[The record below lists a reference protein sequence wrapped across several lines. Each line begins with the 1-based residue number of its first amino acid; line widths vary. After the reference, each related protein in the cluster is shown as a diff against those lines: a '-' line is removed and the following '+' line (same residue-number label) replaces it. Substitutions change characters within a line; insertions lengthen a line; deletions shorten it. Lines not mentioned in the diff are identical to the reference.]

1 MKHKYIV
8 KTNGYLSYQRSIP
21 TDLRDHPVFKGKKL
35 HKASLGTE
43 VKTDEEI
50 FAARM
55 QRHNE
60 FEALLA
66 NLRKANQPLLNA
78 RELAKEA
85 INLLKAY
92 GHDAGDRSA
101 HPLLTDEQN
110 RNIQEAID
118 FDIDHNGMLDEAADF
133 YNKRDFGEIDIDKN
147 IPTHVQVADEAWKLL
162 NLPKSETKNQTV
174 LLSDCWGIYAEKK
187 ELDVQDRQIRKTFH
201 RWNYFFDFVGDC
213 VLTNEEI
220 HERLDRYVTHREQC
234 RKDAVKAGKKATP
247 SSSTIHKEINMAC
260 AIINQAARLHRLPI
274 NIIKPDI
281 QDTEPKERET
291 LSAQEIIE
299 IVELAQDTQSA
310 YYKRWKELAILIM
323 AQTSCIASELQ
334 RMEKSSIFLDADN
347 PVIKVKGKKKK
358 KNRLRTIPLVY
369 KVDRIRALINTIDPE
384 SKYIFGD
391 MANTTESNISKQL
404 KNILE
409 KVNPKATAYSFRHAF
424 KNNAQINDIDNQD
437 VAYLGGWSGYSLS
450 VNEIMMNY
458 GRKGLETPEMALKL
472 QRVMRRINKHLLQ
485 SESTVSNVIRLP
497 A

>member
-85 INLLKAY
+85 INLLNAY

-118 FDIDHNGMLDEAADF
+118 FDIDHKGMLDEAADF
-133 YNKRDFGEIDIDKN
+133 YNKRDFGEINIDKN

-174 LLSDCWGIYAEKK
+174 LLSDCWGIYQK
-187 ELDVQDRQIRKTFH
+187 ENNLDLQNRQVRNTYH
-201 RWNYFFDFVGDC
+201 RWNRFLDFAGDC
-213 VLTNEEI
+213 IVTQDEMHDQLK
-220 HERLDRYVTHREQC
+220 RYVAHRQEC
-234 RKDAVKAGKKATP
+234 RNVAVKAGKKPSPNSAT
-247 SSSTIHKEINMAC
+247 IKKEVDYVC
-260 AIINQAARLHRLPI
+260 AIINVATASRPI
-274 NIIKPDI
+274 RIKK
-281 QDTEPKERET
+281 PKIVETDLTIRET
-291 LSAQEIIE
+291 LTPQEILE
-299 IVELAQDTQSA
+299 IVELAQDTQSG
-310 YYKRWKELAILIM
+310 YYKGWKELAILIM

-334 RMEKSSIFLDADN
+334 RME
-347 PVIKVKGKKKK
+347 
-358 KNRLRTIPLVY
+358 
-369 KVDRIRALINTIDPE
+369 
-384 SKYIFGD
+384 
-391 MANTTESNISKQL
+391 
-404 KNILE
+404 
-409 KVNPKATAYSFRHAF
+409 
-424 KNNAQINDIDNQD
+424 
-437 VAYLGGWSGYSLS
+437 
-450 VNEIMMNY
+450 
-458 GRKGLETPEMALKL
+458 
-472 QRVMRRINKHLLQ
+472 
-485 SESTVSNVIRLP
+485 
-497 A
+497 

>member
-118 FDIDHNGMLDEAADF
+118 FDIDHKGMLDEAADF

-174 LLSDCWGIYAEKK
+174 LLSD
-187 ELDVQDRQIRKTFH
+187 
-201 RWNYFFDFVGDC
+201 
-213 VLTNEEI
+213 
-220 HERLDRYVTHREQC
+220 
-234 RKDAVKAGKKATP
+234 
-247 SSSTIHKEINMAC
+247 
-260 AIINQAARLHRLPI
+260 
-274 NIIKPDI
+274 
-281 QDTEPKERET
+281 
-291 LSAQEIIE
+291 
-299 IVELAQDTQSA
+299 
-310 YYKRWKELAILIM
+310 
-323 AQTSCIASELQ
+323 
-334 RMEKSSIFLDADN
+334 
-347 PVIKVKGKKKK
+347 
-358 KNRLRTIPLVY
+358 
-369 KVDRIRALINTIDPE
+369 
-384 SKYIFGD
+384 
-391 MANTTESNISKQL
+391 
-404 KNILE
+404 
-409 KVNPKATAYSFRHAF
+409 
-424 KNNAQINDIDNQD
+424 
-437 VAYLGGWSGYSLS
+437 
-450 VNEIMMNY
+450 
-458 GRKGLETPEMALKL
+458 
-472 QRVMRRINKHLLQ
+472 
-485 SESTVSNVIRLP
+485 
-497 A
+497 